1 MLSFE
6 LSKKW
11 ITEELSTEDYKAIL
25 AYEMSLQN
33 MDDKTVYS
41 IRTTEKR
48 PDEKAKNEN
57 YEWSG
62 VPELIY

>member
-25 AYEMSLQN
+25 AYKMPTEN
-33 MDDKTVYS
+33 MDYKTVYS
-41 IRTTEKR
+41 IRTKEKR

-57 YEWSG
+57 YEWPG
-62 VPELIY
+62 VPELVY